1 MSPATR
7 KSKVTPETQAEAA
20 RLSELWKNRAD
31 RMTQAEFGVK
41 YEVGNQSAV
50 GQFLRG
56 EVPLSLKAAAG
67 FASYLQCQI
76 GDFSPRLAKFASS
89 VAPHVENTTPQPH
102 MDMTT
107 LNRVELEVV
116 MLMRSLSS
124 SEQAEVVQ
132 LAQRLYRSRKP
143 PAA

>member
-31 RMTQAEFGVK
+31 RITQAEFGAK

-67 FASYLQCQI
+67 FASYLKCQI
-76 GDFSPRLAKFASS
+76 SEFSPRLAKIAST
-89 VAPHVENTTPQPH
+89 VAPHVDNTLDPQ

-107 LNRVELEVV
+107 LNRSELEVV
-116 MLMRSLSS
+116 MLMRSLAP
-124 SEQAEVVQ
+124 SEQSELLQ
-132 LAQRLYRSRKP
+132 FAQRLYRSRNP
-143 PAA
+143 PTH